1 MNNKMESAVEEIINS
16 LDDDAFEALARFN
29 YDARLS
35 VLKQYKKQ
43 KKLEKEEE

>member
-1 MNNKMESAVEEIINS
+1 MNKKMESAVEEIINS
-16 LDDDAFEALARFN
+16 LDDDALEALSQFN